1 MGATTMNGKTM
12 EGTAAGTA
20 AGGTTSYIA
29 RTSGLKAKDYVGYA
43 MGDAA
48 GCLVFSLVTS
58 ILQKYYTDV
67 FNLNPL
73 FIMFM
78 FVGARVWDAINDP
91 MMGRICDT
99 VRPGRYG
106 RYRQWFLYIAAP
118 LAICTILMFI
128 KWPGL
133 GGDVNYVGTCI
144 YATVTY
150 VLFGMSYTVLQIP
163 YGSLASVVT
172 TDDGERNRLSVYRAI
187 GAAVGSIPVFVIASF
202 AYEKRTDAAGN
213 YVYGENGSIIT
224 DMQYKPVLIG
234 VIIMSICSALLLLLT
249 FAWNKERVVTKP
261 NEHKKGET
269 ARAIGTL
276 FKNRAFITI
285 SLAAM
290 LLLAGQMFTQSFY
303 LYLFND
309 YFNANWMNLASQACT
324 YSPMLV
330 LMFFMP
336 KLARKFG
343 KKEVTAW
350 GMAVASAAN
359 FALYFMRGMEPSKL
373 IIIFLVL
380 CFVSG
385 CGLTTLVLQL
395 WAMAT
400 DAIDDIEVTTGSRD
414 DGTAYSVFNFFRKLG
429 QVVAAICVNGALLG
443 MNYKYEKGAVQTLE
457 NLKKMYDLATLIPA
471 VLFGL
476 MAVILFALYPLSRT
490 KVAELQLL
498 KEAKLKEA
506 YENKTIDIA

>member
-1 MGATTMNGKTM
+1 M
-12 EGTAAGTA
+12 EGNTQT
-20 AGGTTSYIA
+20 YIG
-29 RTSGLKAKDYVGYA
+29 RTSGLKAKDYIGYA

-67 FNLNPL
+67 FNLSPL

-78 FVGARVWDAINDP
+78 FIGARIWDAVNDP

-99 VRPGRYG
+99 VKTSKYG
-106 RYRQWFLYIAAP
+106 RYRQWFLYISAP
-118 LAICTILMFI
+118 LGIAAILMFI

-133 GGDVNYVGTCI
+133 GGDVNYTGTCV
-144 YATVTY
+144 YATITY
-150 VLFGMSYTVLQIP
+150 ILFGMCYTVLQIP

-172 TDDGERNRLSVYRAI
+172 TDAGERNKLSVYRAI
-187 GAAVGSIPVFVIASF
+187 GAAVGSIPVMLLASF
-202 AYEKRTDAAGN
+202 AYSNRLDASGN
-213 YVYGENGSIIT
+213 PIYGENGKIIT
-224 DMQYKPVLIG
+224 DMQYKPVMTG
-234 VIIMSICSALLLLLT
+234 VVIMAVCSSLLLLLT
-249 FAWNKERVVTKP
+249 FLLNKERVIAKP
-261 NEHKKGET
+261 KAHVKGAT
-269 ARAIGTL
+269 SKAVKAL
-276 FKNRAFITI
+276 FSSKAFISI
-285 SLAAM
+285 SLTAM

-324 YSPMLV
+324 YSPMIV

-336 KLARKFG
+336 KLAKKLG
-343 KKEVTAW
+343 KKEVCAVGLTA
-350 GMAVASAAN
+350 ASLAN
-359 FALYFMRGMEPSKL
+359 LVLFFLRGVDPSKL
-373 IIIFLVL
+373 IILFLVL
-380 CFVSG
+380 CFISG
-385 CGLTTLVLQL
+385 FGLTTIVLQL

-414 DGTAYSVFNFFRKLG
+414 DGTAYSFFNFFRKLG
-429 QVVAAICVNGALLG
+429 QVISAICVNGALLG

-471 VLFGL
+471 IMFGL
-476 MAVILFALYPLSRT
+476 MAILLFFVYPLSKK
-490 KVAELQLL
+490 KVEDLQVL

-506 YENKTIDIA
+506 YENNSIEIG